1 MSDSPTAHLTFASA
15 LMELRAPLEALMLLP
30 TMPLLHQ
37 LAPAGNGQPV
47 LVIPGFL
54 ATDNS
59 TYVLRRYLKK
69 QNFNPYSWELG
80 RNPGLREDIY
90 QKLEQRI
97 IELYGQHQEKIS
109 LIGWSLGGI
118 YARTLAHRVPEY
130 IRQVITLGSP
140 FNLPQ
145 KSVQDVEI
153 SGPILKLYE
162 RLNPDMETDPFLHG
176 DAIWELPPPVPSTS
190 IYSESDGI
198 AAWRY
203 CVDPIKPQTENVRI
217 SGSHTGMTHN
227 PLVFY
232 IAAERLAQTEEQWKP
247 FDTTTLHR
255 MLFLKAANHTEPGFW
270 SQGEDTTPDNS
281 TITATK

>member
-1 MSDSPTAHLTFASA
+1 MSDSPASHLTFASA

-30 TMPLLHQ
+30 TMPLLHR
-37 LAPAGNGQPV
+37 LAPVGDGQPV

-59 TYVLRRYLKK
+59 TYILRRYLKK
-69 QNFNPYSWELG
+69 QNFNPYSWGLG

-90 QKLEQRI
+90 QQLEQRI

-130 IRQVITLGSP
+130 VRQVITLGSP

-145 KSVQDVEI
+145 KSVNDVEI
-153 SGPILKLYE
+153 SGPVLKLYE
-162 RLNPDMETDPFLHG
+162 RLNPNMEHDPLLHG
-176 DAIWELPPPVPSTS
+176 DAIWEQTPPVPSTS
-190 IYSESDGI
+190 VYSESDGI

-203 CVDPIKPQTENVRI
+203 CVDPIAPQTENVRI

-232 IAAERLAQTEEQWKP
+232 IAAERLAQTETQWKP
-247 FDTTTLHR
+247 FDTTLLHR
-255 MLFLKAANHTEPGFW
+255 LLFLRAANHTEA
-270 SQGEDTTPDNS
+270 SQQGQDSPTHPTV
-281 TITATK
+281 TQTG